1 MKNNNYNFKTNVIHA
16 GYQADTI
23 TGSVMPPIYLS
34 TTYKQSA
41 PGKPI
46 GEFEYSRSS
55 NPNRQ
60 FVEQSLATLEGGHFG
75 LCFASGCAAL
85 AIVLQTLPTGAH
97 VVVSD
102 DVYGGTLRLF
112 AQVYKQKGIDFTQVD
127 CTDLAQFKQALT
139 PKTELIWIET
149 PSNPM
154 LKIIDIE
161 QIANIK
167 NTTTPEANLFVD
179 NTFASPYLQNPL
191 ALGADGVCH
200 STTKYLG
207 GHSDVVGGALIVN
220 KPELNEKLAYMQN
233 ALGAVPS
240 AMDCYLL
247 MRSIKTLAI
256 RMDAHCQNAQKVVTF
271 LNSHPKVDNVL
282 YPGLPEHPQY
292 HVAEKQMKNF
302 GGMISTTFK
311 LDLNQVKSFL
321 GHLQLFTLAESL
333 GGVESLIEHPA
344 IMTHATIPP
353 AQRKALGISDG
364 LVRLSVGIE
373 DADDLIWD
381 LKEALEHVK

>member
-1 MKNNNYNFKTNVIHA
+1 MTSNKLYNFKTNVIHA
-16 GYQADTI
+16 GYQPDTV

-41 PGKPI
+41 PGEPI

-60 FVEQSLATLEGGHFG
+60 FVEKSLAVLEGGQYG

-85 AIVLQTLPTGAH
+85 AIVLQSLSPGAH

-112 AQVYKQKGIDFTQVD
+112 AQVYQQKGISFVQVD
-127 CTDLAQFKQALT
+127 CTDVEKFKQALT

-161 QIANIK
+161 QIAEIK
-167 NTTTPEANLFVD
+167 NKITPEANLFVD
-179 NTFASPYLQNPL
+179 NTFATPYLQTPL
-191 ALGADGVCH
+191 ALGADAVCH

-256 RMDAHCQNAQKVVTF
+256 RMDAHCHNAQKVVEF
-271 LNSHPKVDNVL
+271 LNTHPKVEKVI
-282 YPGLPEHPQY
+282 YPGLSEHPQY

-302 GGMISTTFK
+302 GGMVSTAFK
-311 LDLNQVKSFL
+311 LDLTQVKSFL
-321 GHLQLFTLAESL
+321 GHLKLFTLAESL

-353 AQRKALGISDG
+353 AQRQALGITDG

-373 DADDLIWD
+373 DANDLIND
-381 LKEALEHVK
+381 LKEGLEKV